1 MSTMIEVV
9 DNFLDKEYFDHL
21 KNCVFSTQF
30 PWVFCQEV
38 ANLGEM
44 NDDHFFFTHR
54 LYDRFEPQ
62 SSFVK
67 EIDHLLVKHLEIKSM
82 IRARVNL
89 YPNIGRLV
97 EHDLHEDYKYPHK
110 TAVLYFNTCDGY
122 TGFEDGTKVD
132 SVENRVVLFDG
143 STPHRS
149 TTCTDQK
156 VRIVLSVSYF

>member
-1 MSTMIEVV
+1 MTNSRQVI
-9 DNFLDKEYFDHL
+9 DNFLPDDYFEHL
-21 KNCVFSTQF
+21 KNSVFSTQF

-62 SSFVK
+62 SSFMTAL
-67 EIDHLLVKHLEIKSM
+67 DHLLVDHLKIKSL

-110 TAVLYFNTCDGY
+110 TSVLYFNTCNGY
-122 TGFEDGTKVD
+122 TGFADGERVD

-143 STPHRS
+143 SEPHRS